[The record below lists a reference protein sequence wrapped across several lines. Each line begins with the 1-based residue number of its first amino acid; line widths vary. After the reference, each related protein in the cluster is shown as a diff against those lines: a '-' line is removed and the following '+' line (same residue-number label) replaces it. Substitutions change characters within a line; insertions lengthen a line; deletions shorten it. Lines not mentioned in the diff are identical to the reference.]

1 MADLLKDQVAIVTGS
16 GRGIGAATA
25 RLMAAEGARVVVSDL
40 DAAPA
45 ETVVEEIKTSGGE
58 AIAVPG
64 DVTDPAF
71 PDALMKATVDAFGK
85 ITTLVNNA
93 GYTWDGVIHKMT
105 DPQWDAILDVHL
117 KAPFRMIRATVPY
130 MRDAAKAEMA
140 AGNKPE
146 PRCIINV
153 SSTSGL
159 HGNAGQINYAAA
171 KMGVVGMTKT
181 VAREWGNFNIRCNA
195 VAFGTVETRLIQAKE
210 QGETI
215 TVQGEE
221 VALGIPQQMRDM
233 LTMMIP
239 LGRTATPEEGAG
251 GIVLL
256 ASPYASYITG
266 HTLEVTGGY
275 GI

>member
-1 MADLLKDQVAIVTGS
+1 MSDLLKDQVAIVTGS

-25 RLMAAEGARVVVSDL
+25 KLMAAEGARIVVSDL
-40 DAAPA
+40 DANPA
-45 ETVVEEIKTSGGE
+45 EAVAEEIRKAGGE

-71 PDALMKATVDAFGK
+71 PDALMKATASAFGT
-85 ITTLVNNA
+85 ISILVNNA

-105 DPQWDAILDVHL
+105 DSQWDAIVDVHL
-117 KAPFRMIRATVPY
+117 SAPFRMIRATVPY

-140 AGNKPE
+140 AGTTPAS
-146 PRCIINV
+146 RCIINV

-171 KMGVVGMTKT
+171 KMGIVGMTKT

-195 VAFGTVETRLIQAKE
+195 VAFGTIETRLIQAKE
-210 QGETI
+210 QGERI
-215 TVQGEE
+215 TVDGAEI
-221 VALGIPQQMRDM
+221 ALGIPQQMRDM
-233 LTMMIP
+233 LTMLIP
-239 LGRTATPEEGAG
+239 LGRTATPEEAAG
-251 GIVLL
+251 GILLL

>member
-1 MADLLKDQVAIVTGS
+1 MAELLKNQVAVVTGA

-25 RLMAAEGARVVVSDL
+25 RLMAVEGARVVVSDL

-45 ETVVEEIKTSGGE
+45 EAVASEIKASGGE
-58 AIAVPG
+58 AIAVAG

-71 PDALMKATVDAFGK
+71 PDRLMKAAVEAFGK
-85 ITTLVNNA
+85 LTILVNNA

-105 DPQWDAILDVHL
+105 DAQWEAIVDVHL
-117 KAPFRMIRATVPY
+117 GAPFRMIRATVPY
-130 MRDAAKAEMA
+130 MREVAKAEMA
-140 AGNKPE
+140 AGNKPVQ
-146 PRCIINV
+146 RSIINI

-171 KMGVVGMTKT
+171 KMGIVGMTKT
-181 VAREWGNFNIRCNA
+181 VAREWGAFNIRCNA
-195 VAFGTVETRLIQAKE
+195 VAFGTVETRLIKAKE
-210 QGETI
+210 EGESITVHGET
-215 TVQGEE
+215 

-233 LTMMIP
+233 LTMLIP
-239 LGRTATPEEGAG
+239 LGRTASPEEAAG
-251 GIVLL
+251 GILLL